1 MFPLLHLRISKM
13 LKLCGSLLCIFLL
26 TACVAGCGGGGSGSG
41 NQSSRAASSPPAI
54 ASAPSR
60 SSVASSSSTS
70 FSSVNSSRDT
80 TQSAM
85 AEDLV
90 SPNASDRAE
99 AVYDYLRSVWGS
111 KVLSG
116 QQDLTW
122 RDSIDMYQRVL
133 DDTGK
138 APAIMGYDFM
148 NYSFNNG
155 DGLQQT
161 EEAIEHWERGGL
173 VSFAWHW
180 RDPSGTTSA
189 FYTSETAF
197 QIPVANGQLD
207 TQHPHFNKIQ
217 DDIDAIAAELRTL
230 EEADVVVL
238 WRPLHEAAGG
248 WFWWGRSRTDGI
260 SSAYAQVL
268 LWRHLF
274 DRLANYHGLSNLIW
288 VWNGQSASWY
298 PGDAY
303 VDIVSMDIY
312 DGARNYESQIER
324 FNEAKAFPLQQKMV
338 ALSETS
344 NIPDPDEIATDGAWW
359 LWFMVWNDTDTEA
372 GVTHSGNF
380 WTGEFYNTSEHKN
393 KVYNHDAVITLD
405 ELPAF

>member
-230 EEADVVVL
+230 EEAGVVVL

-248 WFWWGRSRTDGI
+248 WFWWGRSRTDDI

-288 VWNGQSASWY
+288 VWNGQSADWY

-380 WTGEFYNTSEHKN
+380 WTGEFYNTSDHKN
-393 KVYNHDAVITLD
+393 KVYNHDTVITLD

>member
-1 MFPLLHLRISKM
+1 
-13 LKLCGSLLCIFLL
+13 
-26 TACVAGCGGGGSGSG
+26 
-41 NQSSRAASSPPAI
+41 
-54 ASAPSR
+54 
-60 SSVASSSSTS
+60 
-70 FSSVNSSRDT
+70 
-80 TQSAM
+80 M

-230 EEADVVVL
+230 EEAGVVVL

-380 WTGEFYNTSEHKN
+380 WTGEFYNTSDHKN

>member
-230 EEADVVVL
+230 EEAGVVVL

-380 WTGEFYNTSEHKN
+380 WTGEFYNTSDHKN

>member
-13 LKLCGSLLCIFLL
+13 LKLCDSLLCIFLL

-41 NQSSRAASSPPAI
+41 NQASRAASSPPTI

-173 VSFAWHW
+173 VSFVWHW

-230 EEADVVVL
+230 EEAGVVVL

-344 NIPDPDEIATDGAWW
+344 NIPDPDGIVTDDAWW

-380 WTGEFYNTSEHKN
+380 WTGEFYNTSDHKN

>member
-13 LKLCGSLLCIFLL
+13 LELCGTLLCIFLL

-41 NQSSRAASSPPAI
+41 NQSSRAASSPPTI

-70 FSSVNSSRDT
+70 FSSVNSSRGT

-230 EEADVVVL
+230 EEAGVVVL

-380 WTGEFYNTSEHKN
+380 WTGEFYNTSDHKN

>member
-230 EEADVVVL
+230 EEAGVVVL

-380 WTGEFYNTSEHKN
+380 WTGEFYNTSDHKN
-393 KVYNHDAVITLD
+393 KVYNHDTVITLD

>member
-13 LKLCGSLLCIFLL
+13 LELCGTLLCIFLL

-70 FSSVNSSRDT
+70 FSSVNSSRGT

-197 QIPVANGQLD
+197 QIPVANSQLD

-230 EEADVVVL
+230 EEAGVVVL

-380 WTGEFYNTSEHKN
+380 WTGEFYNTSDHKN

>member
-230 EEADVVVL
+230 EEAGVVVL